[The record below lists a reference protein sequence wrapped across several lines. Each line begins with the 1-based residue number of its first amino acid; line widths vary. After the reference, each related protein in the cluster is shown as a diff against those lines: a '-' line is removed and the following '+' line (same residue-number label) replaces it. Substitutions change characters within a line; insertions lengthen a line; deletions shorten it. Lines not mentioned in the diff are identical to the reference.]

1 MNKENIDSMT
11 FRYARTF
18 SRSNRKLGILK
29 FVSKLKAPNLLDI
42 LYLPTSCESSI
53 SFLFSMDFFG
63 NRPIVCDNGSG
74 SVKAGFGGDDAP
86 SVFSPSIIG
95 RPRNRRAM
103 VGIGQKDLYFGDE
116 ALARRGI
123 LRLSYPIEHGI
134 VRDWEVME
142 RLWEHTFEKELAVNI
157 EEHAV
162 LLTEPPLNPRINR
175 EKMVEI
181 MFEAFDVPATY
192 VAIQAVLSLYASGR
206 TTGAVVD
213 SGEGVTHVVPI
224 YEGYALP
231 HSIHRLDLAGKELTD
246 YLTKLLAQ
254 EGYIFTS
261 SAEREIIR
269 DIKERLAYVAMDISK
284 ELGIS
289 RESSEL
295 ERQYEL
301 PDGQVITI
309 GASRFKCPEIL
320 FDPSMVGMESGGLH
334 EILVR
339 SIRRSYMDVRR
350 EMFGNV
356 VLSGGTTLMPGL
368 ADRLAKE
375 VSSLAPPGVRVRVI
389 APPER
394 KFSVW
399 IGGSIL
405 ASLSTFEQMWITKE
419 EYMESGSSVV
429 HMKCF

>member
-1 MNKENIDSMT
+1 
-11 FRYARTF
+11 
-18 SRSNRKLGILK
+18 
-29 FVSKLKAPNLLDI
+29 
-42 LYLPTSCESSI
+42 
-53 SFLFSMDFFG
+53 MDFFE

-86 SVFSPSIIG
+86 SVLFPSITG
-95 RPRNRRAM
+95 RPRNRHAM
-103 VGIGQKDLYFGDE
+103 VGFGQKDIYFGDE
-116 ALARRGI
+116 AQARRGI
-123 LRLSYPIEHGI
+123 LRLSYPIDHGI
-134 VRDWEVME
+134 VRDWEAME
-142 RLWEHTFEKELAVNI
+142 RLWEHTFDTELRVTI
-157 EEHAV
+157 EEHPV
-162 LLTEPPLNPRINR
+162 LLTEAPLNPRINR

-192 VAIQAVLSLYASGR
+192 IAIQAVLSLYASGR
-206 TTGAVVD
+206 TTGVVMD

-231 HSIHRLDLAGKELTD
+231 HAINRLDLAGKDLTD
-246 YLTKLLAQ
+246 YLTKILTQ
-254 EGYIFTS
+254 EGYVFTT
-261 SAEREIIR
+261 SAEKEIVR
-269 DIKERLAYVAMDISK
+269 DIKERLSFVAMDFNK
-284 ELGIS
+284 ELVTS

-295 ERQYEL
+295 DRQYEL

-309 GASRFKCPEIL
+309 GASRFKCPEVL
-320 FDPSMVGMESGGLH
+320 FDPSRVGMESGGLH

-339 SIRRSYMDVRR
+339 SIRRSDMDVRR

-394 KFSVW
+394 KYSVW

-405 ASLSTFEQMWITKE
+405 ASLSTFERMWITQE
-419 EYMESGSSVV
+419 DYMESGSSIV